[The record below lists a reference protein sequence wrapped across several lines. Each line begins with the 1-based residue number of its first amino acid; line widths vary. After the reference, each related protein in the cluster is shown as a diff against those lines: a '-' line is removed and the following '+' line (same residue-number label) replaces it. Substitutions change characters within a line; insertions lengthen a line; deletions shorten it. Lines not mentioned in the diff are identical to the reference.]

1 MVKRPS
7 AAHEVEVKFSAD
19 AAGLKLAQASPLLGA
34 APAFRVENLRSIYFD
49 TAQADL
55 LGRGIVL
62 RSRSKGG
69 KGAVLAIK
77 SAGHGSNGPF
87 HRREVEVQSPD
98 LQPNLALFDPGT
110 ASELFSIV
118 GSKPLLPRFETRVKR
133 SSVMIKRGASE
144 IEIAFDEGNILVEAA
159 ELPLIEV
166 ELELKKGSE
175 AALYE
180 LALAFARAHSLQL
193 DFVSKSEKGFRA
205 RDNAKSAPVFAE
217 PVVLDGAATVG
228 EAVRLVV
235 ANTLSHF
242 VANWA
247 ALRETDDPEAVHQMR
262 VALRRM
268 RAALSMFRQAIAGAD
283 IDGLGSDAKRM
294 AAILAHAR
302 ECDAFKAKAAQGPL
316 CSKDCPPDLGTF
328 PSVLEA
334 HRKASYV
341 QARSLL
347 ADKATTAFVLRLQ
360 GFLCSEASGNAPAG
374 GAMLEQPI
382 RKLASDCLRRLRA
395 RVLKRGRR
403 LGHISDKARHKL
415 RIALKDYRYATEFL
429 GGLFKRRGKV
439 KTSLCTLSK
448 LQDLLGAHNDA
459 VMARKLLGELQARF
473 DAQGNVAAGFILGWY
488 ARDVPLADRDLLR
501 QWRKFKRTPAFW
513 G

>member
-7 AAHEVEVKFSAD
+7 AAHEVEVKFSTD
-19 AAGLKLAQASPLLGA
+19 AAGLQLALASPLLGA
-34 APAFRVENLRSIYFD
+34 SPVFRVENLRSIYFD

-55 LGRGIVL
+55 LGHGIVL

-77 SAGHGSNGPF
+77 SVGHGSNGPF

-98 LQPNLALFDPGT
+98 LQPNLALFDLNT

-133 SSVMIKRGASE
+133 RTVAIKRGAGE
-144 IEIAFDEGNILVEAA
+144 IEIAFDEGKILVEAA
-159 ELPLIEV
+159 EFPLIEV
-166 ELELKKGSE
+166 ELELKKGGE

-180 LALAFARAHSLQL
+180 LALEFAREHPLQL

-205 RDNAKSAPVFAE
+205 RDKTAAAAVFAE
-217 PVVLDGAATVG
+217 PVILGGAATVG
-228 EAVRLVV
+228 EAVQVV
-235 ANTLSHF
+235 LANTLSHF

-247 ALRETDDPEAVHQMR
+247 ALRETDNPEAVHQMR

-268 RAALSMFRQAIAGAD
+268 RAALSMFPIAGAD
-283 IDGLGSDAKRM
+283 SDGLQSEAKRM
-294 AAILAHAR
+294 AAILAQAR

-316 CSKDCPPDLGTF
+316 SSKDCPPEQGTL

-334 HRKASYV
+334 HRKVAYV

-347 ADKATTAFVLRLQ
+347 EDKATTAFVLSLQ
-360 GFLCSEASGNAPAG
+360 GFLCSAANRSALAG
-374 GAMLEQPI
+374 GEILKQPM
-382 RKLASDCLRRLRA
+382 RKRASDCLRRLRS

-403 LGHISDKARHKL
+403 LGRISDKARHKL

-429 GGLFKRRGKV
+429 GGLFKRRGRIKA
-439 KTSLCTLSK
+439 SLCTISK

-459 VMARKLLGELQARF
+459 VMARKLLGELQASF
-473 DAQGNVAAGFILGWY
+473 DAPANVAAGFILGWY
-488 ARDVPLADRDLLR
+488 ARDAPLADRDLLR
-501 QWRKFKRTPAFW
+501 QWRKFKRTPVFW
-513 G
+513 D